1 MSESLKQKTAK
12 GLFWGALNS
21 GSTQVLNL
29 VIGVCLA
36 RMLTDADYGIVGV
49 LTIFTAIAGDLQS
62 AGFTQGLVNIKHPT
76 RRDYNSVFSFNVLM
90 SALMYAVLFFCAPL
104 IAAFFR
110 QPCLVEVSRVV
121 FLTFVIAS
129 LGIAHGGYMTK
140 NMMNR
145 EMAIIGGVA
154 LLSSGTVGITLAF
167 LGKGYWALAWQQI
180 AYIGVLNLGRYHYV
194 REWRPRLT
202 LDFGPVREMAPFALK
217 ILVTKIINTV
227 SGNVLTFIFGRIFPI
242 GQVGCYSQ
250 AYKWD
255 TMANS
260 LVSNT
265 VGQIAQAVLVEAAPD
280 APETSTPQPKTST
293 LQPPPSNL
301 KSQTFNRQLRVYRKM
316 LRFTCFLS
324 MPLML
329 GLALVSREFILLTIG
344 AGWAS
349 CVPLLQ
355 ALCISGAFMPVYTM
369 YQNLA
374 ISQGRSGV
382 YMWLNVWQIV
392 LQVAVILC
400 CHRYGMYAMVCA
412 YSAFM
417 VVWLLPWHGFAGRL
431 IGYRW
436 VDVLKDM
443 LPFVLAAAAVMVATH
458 YATLA
463 IVSLPLLLAARV
475 LLAAVLYYLLMKLAG
490 VEILKEC
497 ETFVMK
503 KF

>member
-1 MSESLKQKTAK
+1 MSETLKQKTAK
-12 GLFWGALNS
+12 GLLWGAMNS
-21 GSTQVLNL
+21 GTTQVLNL

-104 IAAFFR
+104 IADFFH

-145 EMAIIGGVA
+145 EMAIIGVVA
-154 LLSSGTVGITLAF
+154 LLSSGAVGITLA
-167 LGKGYWALAWQQI
+167 LLDKGYWALAWQQI
-180 AYIGVLNLGRYHYV
+180 AYIGVLNLGRYYYV
-194 REWRPRLT
+194 RAWRPRLT
-202 LDFGPVREMAPFALK
+202 LDFQSVKEMSPFALK
-217 ILVTKIINTV
+217 ILVTKIVNTL
-227 SGNVLTFIFGRIFPI
+227 SSNILTFIFGSRFPI

-280 APETSTPQPKTST
+280 DPETSNLQPKPSNPQP
-293 LQPPPSNL
+293 
-301 KSQTFNRQLRVYRKM
+301 QTFNRQLRIYRKM

-329 GLALVSREFILLTIG
+329 GLALVSREFILVTIG
-344 AGWAS
+344 QEWEG
-349 CVPLLQ
+349 CVPMLQ
-355 ALCISGAFMPVYTM
+355 ALCVSGAFIPVYTM

-374 ISQGRSGV
+374 ISQGRSDV
-382 YMWLNVWQIV
+382 YMWLNIWQIV
-392 LQVAVILC
+392 LQIVIILC
-400 CHRYGMYAMVCA
+400 CQHYGMYVMVCA
-412 YSAFM
+412 YSAFLI
-417 VVWLLPWHGFAGRL
+417 VWLLPWHGFAGRL

-443 LPFVLAAAAVMVATH
+443 LPFVLAAAAVMIATH
-458 YATLA
+458 YATMA
-463 IVSLPLLLAARV
+463 IESLPLLLVARV

-497 ETFVMK
+497 ERFVMK

>member
-1 MSESLKQKTAK
+1 M
-12 GLFWGALNS
+12 S
-21 GSTQVLNL
+21 GS
-29 VIGVCLA
+29 GV
-36 RMLTDADYGIVGV
+36 R
-49 LTIFTAIAGDLQS
+49 
-62 AGFTQGLVNIKHPT
+62 
-76 RRDYNSVFSFNVLM
+76 
-90 SALMYAVLFFCAPL
+90 
-104 IAAFFR
+104 
-110 QPCLVEVSRVV
+110 
-121 FLTFVIAS
+121 AS
-129 LGIAHGGYMTK
+129 PSTSDRCVRWH
-140 NMMNR
+140 
-145 EMAIIGGVA
+145 
-154 LLSSGTVGITLAF
+154 LS
-167 LGKGYWALAWQQI
+167 
-180 AYIGVLNLGRYHYV
+180 
-194 REWRPRLT
+194 
-202 LDFGPVREMAPFALK
+202 ALK

-280 APETSTPQPKTST
+280 APETST

-417 VVWLLPWHGFAGRL
+417 VVWLLPWHGFTGRL

-497 ETFVMK
+497 ERFVMK